1 MYVGDWFN
9 FRVRKIDPSGMVTTL
24 AGSTSGYTDGM
35 ASSAQ
40 FNTPVGLA
48 ADDQGNLY
56 VADGFNN
63 VIRKVDSVGNVT
75 TFAGTTS
82 PGYKNGNPADA
93 LFNGPVGLL
102 YDTNANTLYVA
113 DWYNYR
119 IRKITIR

>member
-1 MYVGDWFN
+1 
-9 FRVRKIDPSGMVTTL
+9 MVSTL
-24 AGSTSGYTDGM
+24 AGSTQGYKDGS
-35 ASSAQ
+35 ATEAQ

-48 ADDQGNLY
+48 TDNRGNIY

-63 VIRKVDSVGNVT
+63 VIRKVDSDGNVT

-82 PGYKNGNPADA
+82 TGYKNGSPKDA

-102 YDTNANTLYVA
+102 YDTKASTLYVA